1 MSRKITVLVESTQSK
16 VVFESNA
23 TTLGELKNEL
33 REKQVM
39 YDSDCVF
46 KEAASKT
53 ILTSDESILPSNI
66 PWKGKVTNDLV
77 FMVTAPQKKIKSGA
91 MDRKEAYVRV
101 KELGLQGKIQEHEGK
116 NFTQCATAILISY
129 IENKEKKVAK
139 KTSKHT
145 PAPIAKEKTVKSN
158 PIQVIKPTVQEVVE
172 SVTFCVLKELIAEMV
187 NKGVLSKANADN
199 ILGVASGKPAL
210 PVEREQS
217 YDELAKQFDF

>member
-1 MSRKITVLVESTQSK
+1 MSRKVTMLVESTQSK

-33 REKQVM
+33 RERQVR

-66 PWKGKVTNDLV
+66 PWKGQVTNDLV
-77 FMVTAPQKKIKSGA
+77 FMVTAPQKRIKSGA
-91 MDRKEAYVRV
+91 IDRKEAYARV

-116 NFTQCATAILISY
+116 NFTQCSTAILISY
-129 IENKEKKVAK
+129 IEKEEKKVAK
-139 KTSKHT
+139 KTPKHT
-145 PAPIAKEKTVKSN
+145 PAPIAKEKVVKADAHTMPASGEETVSN
-158 PIQVIKPTVQEVVE
+158 
-172 SVTFCVLKELIAEMV
+172 LRDLLDEMV
-187 NKGVLSKANADN
+187 SKGVLMQHDADN
-199 ILGVASGKPAL
+199 IWGVANGQPAL

-217 YDELAKQFDF
+217 YDELAEQFDF

>member
-1 MSRKITVLVESTQSK
+1 MSRKVTVLVESTQSK

-33 REKQVM
+33 REKNVR

-66 PWKGKVTNDLV
+66 PWKGQVTNDLV

-91 MDRKEAYVRV
+91 MDRKEAYARV

-116 NFTQCATAILISY
+116 NFTQCSTAVLISY
-129 IENKEKKVAK
+129 IENEEKKAVK
-139 KTSKHT
+139 KTPKHT
-145 PAPIAKEKTVKSN
+145 PAPIAKEKVVKADAHTMPASGKEMLSN
-158 PIQVIKPTVQEVVE
+158 
-172 SVTFCVLKELIAEMV
+172 LRNLLDEMV
-187 NKGVLSKANADN
+187 SKGVLMQHDADN
-199 ILGVASGKPAL
+199 IWGVANGQPAL

-217 YDELAKQFDF
+217 YDELAEQFDF

>member
-1 MSRKITVLVESTQSK
+1 MSRKVTVLVESTQSK

-33 REKQVM
+33 RERQVR

-66 PWKGKVTNDLV
+66 PWKGQVTNDLV
-77 FMVTAPQKKIKSGA
+77 FMVTAPQKRIKSGA
-91 MDRKEAYVRV
+91 IDRKEAYTRV

-116 NFTQCATAILISY
+116 NFTQCSTAILISY
-129 IENKEKKVAK
+129 IENEEKKVAK
-139 KTSKHT
+139 KTPKHT
-145 PAPIAKEKTVKSN
+145 PAPIAKEKVVKADAHTMPASGKEMMSN
-158 PIQVIKPTVQEVVE
+158 
-172 SVTFCVLKELIAEMV
+172 LKYLLDVMV
-187 NKGVLSKANADN
+187 SKGVLMQHDADN
-199 ILGVASGKPAL
+199 IWGVANGQPAL

-217 YDELAKQFDF
+217 YDELAEQFNF

>member
-1 MSRKITVLVESTQSK
+1 MSRKVTVLVESTQSK

-33 REKQVM
+33 RERQVR

-66 PWKGKVTNDLV
+66 PWKGQVTNDLV
-77 FMVTAPQKKIKSGA
+77 FMVTAPQKKIRSGA
-91 MDRKEAYVRV
+91 MDRKEAYTRV

-116 NFTQCATAILISY
+116 NFTQCSTAILISY
-129 IENKEKKVAK
+129 IENEEKKAAK
-139 KTSKHT
+139 KTPKHT
-145 PAPIAKEKTVKSN
+145 PAPIAKEKVVKADAYTMPASGKEMMSN
-158 PIQVIKPTVQEVVE
+158 LRYLLDV
-172 SVTFCVLKELIAEMV
+172 MV
-187 NKGVLSKANADN
+187 SKGVLMQHDADN
-199 ILGVASGKPAL
+199 IWGVANGEPAL

-217 YDELAKQFDF
+217 YAELAEQFNF

>member
-1 MSRKITVLVESTQSK
+1 MSRKVTVLVESTQSK

-33 REKQVM
+33 RERQVR

-66 PWKGKVTNDLV
+66 PWKGQVTNDLV
-77 FMVTAPQKKIKSGA
+77 FMVTAPQKKIRSGV
-91 MDRKEAYVRV
+91 MDRKEAYTRV

-116 NFTQCATAILISY
+116 NFTQCSTAILISY
-129 IENKEKKVAK
+129 IENEEKKVVK
-139 KTSKHT
+139 KTPKHT
-145 PAPIAKEKTVKSN
+145 PAPIAKEKVVKADAYTMPASGKEMMSN
-158 PIQVIKPTVQEVVE
+158 
-172 SVTFCVLKELIAEMV
+172 LRNLLDEMV
-187 NKGVLSKANADN
+187 SKGVLMQHDADN
-199 ILGVASGKPAL
+199 IWGVANGEPAL

-217 YDELAKQFDF
+217 YDELAEQFNF

>member
-1 MSRKITVLVESTQSK
+1 MSRKVTVLVESTQSK

-33 REKQVM
+33 REKQVR

-53 ILTSDESILPSNI
+53 ILTSDESVLPSNI
-66 PWKGKVTNDLV
+66 PWKGQVTNDLV
-77 FMVTAPQKKIKSGA
+77 FMVTAPQKKIKSGV
-91 MDRKEAYVRV
+91 MDRKEAYAKV

-116 NFTQCATAILISY
+116 NFTQCSTAILISY
-129 IENKEKKVAK
+129 IENEEKKAVK
-139 KTSKHT
+139 KTPKHT
-145 PAPIAKEKTVKSN
+145 PAPIAKEKVVKADAHTMPASGKEMLSN
-158 PIQVIKPTVQEVVE
+158 LRNLLV
-172 SVTFCVLKELIAEMV
+172 EMV
-187 NKGVLSKANADN
+187 SKGVLTQSDSDN
-199 ILGVASGKPAL
+199 IWRVANGQPAF

>member
-1 MSRKITVLVESTQSK
+1 MSRKVTVLVESTQSK

-33 REKQVM
+33 REKQVR

-66 PWKGKVTNDLV
+66 PWKGQVTNDLV

-91 MDRKEAYVRV
+91 MDRKEAYARV
-101 KELGLQGKIQEHEGK
+101 KELGLQGKIQELEGK
-116 NFTQCATAILISY
+116 NFTQCSTAVLISH
-129 IENKEKKVAK
+129 IENEEKKVAK
-139 KTSKHT
+139 KIPKHT
-145 PAPIAKEKTVKSN
+145 PAPVAKEKVVKADAHTMPASGKEMMSN
-158 PIQVIKPTVQEVVE
+158 LRK
-172 SVTFCVLKELIAEMV
+172 LLDEMV
-187 NKGVLSKANADN
+187 SKGVFMQHDADN
-199 ILGVASGKPAL
+199 IWGVANGQPAL

-217 YDELAKQFDF
+217 YKELAEQFNF

>member
-1 MSRKITVLVESTQSK
+1 MSRKVTVLVESTQSK

-33 REKQVM
+33 REKQVR

-66 PWKGKVTNDLV
+66 PWKGQVTNDLV

-91 MDRKEAYVRV
+91 MDRKEAYARV

-116 NFTQCATAILISY
+116 NFTQCSTAILISY
-129 IENKEKKVAK
+129 IENEEKKVVK
-139 KTSKHT
+139 KTPKHT
-145 PAPIAKEKTVKSN
+145 PAPIAKEKVVKADAYTMPASG
-158 PIQVIKPTVQEVVE
+158 K
-172 SVTFCVLKELIAEMV
+172 EMV
-187 NKGVLSKANADN
+187 SNLRNLLDEMVSKGVLMQHDADN
-199 ILGVASGKPAL
+199 IWGVANGQPAL

-217 YDELAKQFDF
+217 YDELAEQFNF

>member
-33 REKQVM
+33 REKQVR

-66 PWKGKVTNDLV
+66 PWKGQVTNDLV

-91 MDRKEAYVRV
+91 MDRKEAYARV
-101 KELGLQGKIQEHEGK
+101 KKLGLQGKIQEHEGK
-116 NFTQCATAILISY
+116 NFTQCSTAVLISY
-129 IENKEKKVAK
+129 IENEEKKVAK
-139 KTSKHT
+139 KTPKHT
-145 PAPIAKEKTVKSN
+145 PAPVAKEKVVKADAHTMPASGKEMMSN
-158 PIQVIKPTVQEVVE
+158 
-172 SVTFCVLKELIAEMV
+172 LRNLLDEMV
-187 NKGVLSKANADN
+187 SKGVLMQHDADN
-199 ILGVASGKPAL
+199 IWGVANGQPAL

-217 YDELAKQFDF
+217 YEELAEQFNF

>member
-33 REKQVM
+33 REKQVR

-66 PWKGKVTNDLV
+66 PWKGQVTNDLV

-101 KELGLQGKIQEHEGK
+101 RELGLQGKIQEHEGK
-116 NFTQCATAILISY
+116 NFTQCSTAVLISY
-129 IENKEKKVAK
+129 IENEEKKVAK

-158 PIQVIKPTVQEVVE
+158 PIQVIKPTAQEVVE
-172 SVTFCVLKELIAEMV
+172 SVTFCALKELIAEMV

>member
-1 MSRKITVLVESTQSK
+1 MSRKVTVLVESTQSK

-33 REKQVM
+33 RGRQVR

-66 PWKGKVTNDLV
+66 PWKGQVTNDLV
-77 FMVTAPQKKIKSGA
+77 FMVTAPQKKIRSGA
-91 MDRKEAYVRV
+91 MDRKEAYTRV

-116 NFTQCATAILISY
+116 NFTQCSTAILISY
-129 IENKEKKVAK
+129 IENEEKKAVK
-139 KTSKHT
+139 KTPKHT
-145 PAPIAKEKTVKSN
+145 PAPIAKEKVVKADSYTMPASGKEMMSN
-158 PIQVIKPTVQEVVE
+158 
-172 SVTFCVLKELIAEMV
+172 LRNLLDEMV
-187 NKGVLSKANADN
+187 SKGVLMQHDADN
-199 ILGVASGKPAL
+199 IWGVANGQPAL

-217 YDELAKQFDF
+217 YDELAEQFNF

>member
-33 REKQVM
+33 RERQVR

-66 PWKGKVTNDLV
+66 PWKGQVTNDLV
-77 FMVTAPQKKIKSGA
+77 FMVTAPQKKIRSGA
-91 MDRKEAYVRV
+91 MDRKEAYARV

-116 NFTQCATAILISY
+116 NFTQCSTAILISY
-129 IENKEKKVAK
+129 IENEEKKAVK
-139 KTSKHT
+139 KTPKHT
-145 PAPIAKEKTVKSN
+145 SAPIAKEKLASGR
-158 PIQVIKPTVQEVVE
+158 
-172 SVTFCVLKELIAEMV
+172 EMV
-187 NKGVLSKANADN
+187 PNLRNLLDEMVSKGVLMQHDADN
-199 ILGVASGKPAL
+199 IWGVANGQPAL

-217 YDELAKQFDF
+217 YDELAEQFNF

>member
-1 MSRKITVLVESTQSK
+1 MSRKVTVLVESTQSK

-33 REKQVM
+33 RERQVR

-66 PWKGKVTNDLV
+66 PWKGQVTNDLV
-77 FMVTAPQKKIKSGA
+77 FMVTAPQKRIKSGA
-91 MDRKEAYVRV
+91 MDRKEAYARV

-116 NFTQCATAILISY
+116 NFTQCSTAILISY
-129 IENKEKKVAK
+129 IENEEKKVAK
-139 KTSKHT
+139 KTPKHT
-145 PAPIAKEKTVKSN
+145 PAPIAKEKIVKADAHTMPVSGKEMISN
-158 PIQVIKPTVQEVVE
+158 LRYLLDV
-172 SVTFCVLKELIAEMV
+172 MV
-187 NKGVLSKANADN
+187 SKGVLMQHDADN
-199 ILGVASGKPAL
+199 IWGVANGQPAL

-217 YDELAKQFDF
+217 YDELAEQFNF

>member
-1 MSRKITVLVESTQSK
+1 MSRKVTVLVESTQSK

-33 REKQVM
+33 REKQVR

-53 ILTSDESILPSNI
+53 ILTSDESVLPSNS
-66 PWKGKVTNDLV
+66 PWKGQVTNDLV

-101 KELGLQGKIQEHEGK
+101 RKLGLQGKIQEHEGK
-116 NFTQCATAILISY
+116 NFTQCATAVLISY
-129 IENKEKKVAK
+129 IENEEKKAAK
-139 KTSKHT
+139 KTPKHT
-145 PAPIAKEKTVKSN
+145 PAPIAKEKVVKADAHTMPTSGKEMMSN
-158 PIQVIKPTVQEVVE
+158 
-172 SVTFCVLKELIAEMV
+172 LRNLLDEMV
-187 NKGVLSKANADN
+187 SKGVLMQHDANN
-199 ILGVASGKPAL
+199 IWGVANGEPAL

-217 YDELAKQFDF
+217 YSELAKQFNF

>member
-1 MSRKITVLVESTQSK
+1 MSRKVTVLVESTQSK

-33 REKQVM
+33 KERQVR

-66 PWKGKVTNDLV
+66 PWKGQVTNDLV
-77 FMVTAPQKKIKSGA
+77 FMVTAPQKKIRSGA
-91 MDRKEAYVRV
+91 MDRKEAYTRV

-116 NFTQCATAILISY
+116 NFTQCSTAILISY
-129 IENKEKKVAK
+129 IENEEKKAVK
-139 KTSKHT
+139 KTPEHT
-145 PAPIAKEKTVKSN
+145 PAPIAKEKVVKTDAYTMPTSGKEMMSN
-158 PIQVIKPTVQEVVE
+158 
-172 SVTFCVLKELIAEMV
+172 LRNLLDEMV
-187 NKGVLSKANADN
+187 FKEVLMQHDADN
-199 ILGVASGKPAL
+199 IWGVANGQPAL

-217 YDELAKQFDF
+217 YDELAEQFNF